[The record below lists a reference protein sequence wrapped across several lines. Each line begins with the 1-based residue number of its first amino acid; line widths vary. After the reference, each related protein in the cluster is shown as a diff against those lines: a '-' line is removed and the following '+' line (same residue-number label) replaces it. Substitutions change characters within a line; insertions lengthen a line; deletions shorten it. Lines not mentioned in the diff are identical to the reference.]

1 MVENLNRFKSDI
13 ASINEKDRIIFQVF
27 EDKLALDQ
35 YANATIM

>member
-27 EDKLALDQ
+27 EDK
-35 YANATIM
+35 